1 MQRISVCQS
10 RLNEGEV
17 IEYLVFTLLI
27 IKHHVV
33 PDFKLCFTGG
43 CCKLLSKSP
52 RITDL
57 SIVAQ

>member
-10 RLNEGEV
+10 RLNEGAV

-33 PDFKLCFTGG
+33 PDFKLCFTG
-43 CCKLLSKSP
+43 CAVSF
-52 RITDL
+52 
-57 SIVAQ
+57 